1 MSKKTL
7 SLYEAITAHGKAET
21 KSDNLK
27 SFVVDAAIAG
37 KVQLEYWKA
46 PKKGS
51 KGAEP
56 GNPHSAHFTK
66 TNAAILAAFPA
77 AWQKTYEAPI
87 KSLADGNEPG
97 QKGDAKYPAPGTR
110 RYVQQQIAS
119 RRIAFEKAHKA
130 RLEGPAKKGADQNRT
145 TDRTFVEERLTAII
159 KRCEKAEDATFDVV
173 SVIEACRIAL
183 GKVQIKLDDL
193 V

>member
-7 SLYEAITAHGKAET
+7 NLYEAITAHGKAET

-27 SFVVDAAIAG
+27 SFVVDAAVAS

-56 GNPHSAHFTK
+56 GHPHAEHFTK

-77 AWQKTYEAPI
+77 AWQKTYKAPI

-119 RRIAFEKAHKA
+119 RRVAFEKAHKA
-130 RLEGPAKKGADQNRT
+130 RLDGPTNKGADQKRT
-145 TDRTFVEERLTAII
+145 DDRTFCEERLVAII
-159 KRCEKAEDATFDVV
+159 KRLQKSDDPGFDAVAMVTGAKAMLK
-173 SVIEACRIAL
+173 I
-183 GKVQIKLDDL
+183 VQAKI
-193 V
+193 